1 MPSYRDLKFHKDTI
15 FLVTGGAGFIG
26 SNLCEAILEMG
37 YHVRCLDN
45 LSTGKQENVD
55 MFAGIPQ
62 YDFIK
67 GDITDFDTCLVACQD
82 VDYVLH
88 EAAWGSV
95 PRSIEMPIYY
105 EKVNIHGTLNMME
118 AARRGLDSVPEG
130 KNTKLIAVTQ
140 LTSISQEILEN
151 ELLIKEPL
159 ADVVKKYALNAKAA
173 GLDGVVC
180 SAHEA
185 PIIKEL
191 GLISVTPG
199 IRFADNSVDD
209 QKRVAT
215 PALAKELGS
224 TYIVVGRSITKDADP
239 VSAYKRCVKEFC

>member
-1 MPSYRDLKFHKDTI
+1 MEREVIIACDFKNKEELYEFLVPFKGLNPYLKIGMEIFYKEGPELVKKLHADGFRIFLDLKLHDIPNTVESAMRNLAQLGVEI
-15 FLVTGGAGFIG
+15 TNVHAAGG
-26 SNLCEAILEMG
+26 
-37 YHVRCLDN
+37 
-45 LSTGKQENVD
+45 
-55 MFAGIPQ
+55 
-62 YDFIK
+62 IK
-67 GDITDFDTCLVACQD
+67 
-82 VDYVLH
+82 
-88 EAAWGSV
+88 
-95 PRSIEMPIYY
+95 
-105 EKVNIHGTLNMME
+105 MME
-118 AARRGLDSVPEG
+118 AARRGLDSVEAG

-151 ELLIKEPL
+151 ELLIKENL
-159 ADVVKKYALNAKAA
+159 ADVVKTYALNAKNA

-180 SAHEA
+180 SALEA

-215 PALAKELGS
+215 PEYAKELGS
-224 TYIVVGRSITKDADP
+224 TYIVVGRAITKAEDP